1 MVKVWEADP
10 TLDTVMVSPFFT
22 LKVVGTL
29 GAMLDDFVAHT
40 MDPLESLRPPP
51 IRLRRLPV
59 IHAVP
64 DVYLKGGAGASI
76 LSIQQ
81 THEQWE

>member
-1 MVKVWEADP
+1 
-10 TLDTVMVSPFFT
+10 
-22 LKVVGTL
+22 
-29 GAMLDDFVAHT
+29 MLDDFVAHT
-40 MDPLESLRPPP
+40 MDPLESLRPPS

-59 IHAVP
+59 FHAVP

-76 LSIQQ
+76 SFNTEQ